1 MTNKSGDNS
10 YGANMRAENL
20 VCAYSLSKYDI
31 PNILRDQPAVGLTL
45 QMALGESINTVGKN
59 TKASLTR
66 EKKSK
71 FFKKLK
77 TEFTSQKR
85 SQVEKVLKSQYLDHL
100 SSIAEV
106 ESTPTDLSSSI
117 DDSQTMSLSQK
128 QRVEMAKMTQS
139 STKRLS
145 FTGKIG
151 KQLRSLD
158 GSAQKIPK
166 VGIWKDGH
174 LVGVHEDSNSIK
186 YDDIKHHLRD
196 TMSGDNNGSGGSG
209 SGNSNDR
216 YDLDMQDHIQHH
228 PEENPIPKY
237 LIAMAVKQEF
247 DHKLQYIDVDDK
259 VDLDTIWEKSKKST
273 VVRQRAQ
280 SCPEL
285 FHEKISLFSEEYM
298 RKEMLSVRIR
308 RASIMQGKIPPPI
321 LNIKKRRLSFPSIV
335 SDAHLEATV
344 QTYVQ

>member
-1 MTNKSGDNS
+1 M
-10 YGANMRAENL
+10 
-20 VCAYSLSKYDI
+20 
-31 PNILRDQPAVGLTL
+31 
-45 QMALGESINTVGKN
+45 
-59 TKASLTR
+59 
-66 EKKSK
+66 
-71 FFKKLK
+71 
-77 TEFTSQKR
+77 
-85 SQVEKVLKSQYLDHL
+85 KSQYLDHL

-196 TMSGDNNGSGGSG
+196 TMSGDNNGLSLLLLLLFLFFLSELTNLHKHE
-209 SGNSNDR
+209 SYTTLEQHQST
-216 YDLDMQDHIQHH
+216 LD
-228 PEENPIPKY
+228 
-237 LIAMAVKQEF
+237 
-247 DHKLQYIDVDDK
+247 
-259 VDLDTIWEKSKKST
+259 
-273 VVRQRAQ
+273 
-280 SCPEL
+280 
-285 FHEKISLFSEEYM
+285 
-298 RKEMLSVRIR
+298 
-308 RASIMQGKIPPPI
+308 
-321 LNIKKRRLSFPSIV
+321 
-335 SDAHLEATV
+335 
-344 QTYVQ
+344 